1 MPEGEARNTETSQGR
16 SVYKRL
22 VNEIRTGELR
32 PNDRLKETEL
42 AARFGISR
50 TPIREAIRQLEADG
64 LVVHNPRVG
73 TVIRS
78 LGYPEVNE
86 LYEMRTVLEGTAA
99 RFAARSASAIELDEL
114 AAINNEMANAH
125 DDAKKLFDANKQFHA
140 LLFDVARNRFLLSA
154 AEAVHKTLLIL
165 GPSTMEEADRAAV
178 AVEEHRAVID
188 AVRAHDGDAAEAAM
202 RAHIEGA
209 HSARLRQ
216 IRRAPLP

>member
-1 MPEGEARNTETSQGR
+1 MPEGETRNTETSQGR
-16 SVYKRL
+16 SVYERL

-50 TPIREAIRQLEADG
+50 TPIREAMRQLEADG

-78 LGYPEVNE
+78 LGYSEVNA

-209 HSARLRQ
+209 HGARLRQ
-216 IRRAPLP
+216 IRRAPQP